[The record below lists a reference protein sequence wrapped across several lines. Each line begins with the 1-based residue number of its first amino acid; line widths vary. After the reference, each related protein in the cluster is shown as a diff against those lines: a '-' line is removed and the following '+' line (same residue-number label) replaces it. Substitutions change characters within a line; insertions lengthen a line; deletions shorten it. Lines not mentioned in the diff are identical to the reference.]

1 MKHIDT
7 RVVRMQLKN
16 KITPMKKVFTLAVM
30 LIAIAFLTLLPRNV
44 SAQCENS
51 VRGEF
56 YPLLGSQNS
65 TNGKNGRLIVAKY
78 QNITGSNFP
87 YILEWREG
95 NLEGSVIKSG
105 ELLENLS
112 AEPKGDDPRILENL
126 EAGTYYLI
134 TYDSSVNCKKVITQT
149 ILK

>member
-1 MKHIDT
+1 MNKPVCVYKPTRMKHIDT
-7 RVVRMQLKN
+7 RVVPMQLKN

-30 LIAIAFLTLLPRNV
+30 LIAIAFL
-44 SAQCENS
+44 
-51 VRGEF
+51 
-56 YPLLGSQNS
+56 
-65 TNGKNGRLIVAKY
+65 
-78 QNITGSNFP
+78 NITGSNFP